1 MSLSGLLKMTFIGLG
16 FSALM
21 ACSDSPSNN
30 ETGQAS
36 QAAPEAQAAT
46 EAAPADSK
54 PTEVVAPA
62 GQYQID
68 PNHAR
73 VAFSVNHLG
82 LSNYIARFTD
92 YQVIIDLRP
101 DDPSASSVSAS
112 IKPASVVTDY
122 VGDYKATHADSP
134 FDSWDEALA
143 QDERFLDAGNHPQ
156 ITFDSTRVT
165 DLGNGEL
172 EIQGDLS
179 MRGQTHPVTLTAQI
193 VGDVAEHPFTG
204 LGAIGFSARGS
215 FDRTLFGMTH
225 LTSPPLVGKQV
236 TLLFEGEFLQMAE
249 ETPAAAAE

>member
-1 MSLSGLLKMTFIGLG
+1 MSLSGVFKTSIGSLGLL
-16 FSALM
+16 ALV
-21 ACSDSPSNN
+21 ACSDP
-30 ETGQAS
+30 Q
-36 QAAPEAQAAT
+36 PAAT
-46 EAAPADSK
+46 EKPPQAAAEAK
-54 PTEVVAPA
+54 TETQATQVVAPA

-82 LSNYIARFTD
+82 LSNYVARFTD
-92 YQVIIDLRP
+92 YEVIVDLRP
-101 DDPSASSVSAS
+101 NDPTASSVSAS
-112 IKPASVVTDY
+112 INSASVVTDY
-122 VGDYKATHADSP
+122 AADYKATHADSP
-134 FDSWDEALA
+134 FDSWDQALA
-143 QDERFLDAGNHPQ
+143 QDDRFFDAGNHPQ

-172 EIQGDLS
+172 EIMGNLS
-179 MRGQTHPVTLTAQI
+179 MRGQTHPITLTAQI

-204 LGAIGFSARGS
+204 LGAIGFSATGS

-236 TLLFEGEFLQMAE
+236 TLLFEGEFNQMAE